1 MSGTKRTGY
10 VQLAAVEMRLPGRVH
25 CLECL
30 EKGRLRWAQRQKK
43 QSPEQK
49 ECHKRHIQ
57 RKTDL
62 LRAFGVCVR
71 CQRRD
76 AVPGRAQCAYCL
88 AHSRR
93 YMQARL
99 REKGV
104 MPRDMMGWPGICS
117 RCGKPTGTQEAHR
130 LCPHM
135 PEASQRSMEIA
146 RNSRTEKN
154 WFVRTRS
161 WRGAN
166 HRVWKQRKSMKK
178 RCQKFWPAPRSC

>member
-1 MSGTKRTGY
+1 MQSAAKEVKRAVTKYEWYKAHRICPSCGCRD
-10 VQLAAVEMRLPGRVH
+10 AAPGRVH

-104 MPRDMMGWPGICS
+104 MPRDMMGGPGICS

-130 LCPHM
+130 LCPTCR
-135 PEASQRSMEIA
+135 EASQRTIEIA
-146 RNSRTEKN
+146 RSSRTEKN
-154 WFVRTRS
+154 WFERTHSLMAWGR
-161 WRGAN
+161 
-166 HRVWKQRKSMKK
+166 
-178 RCQKFWPAPRSC
+178 P

>member
-1 MSGTKRTGY
+1 MERAVTKYEWYKAHRICPSCGCRD
-10 VQLAAVEMRLPGRVH
+10 AAPGRVH

-130 LCPHM
+130 LCPTCR
-135 PEASQRSMEIA
+135 EASQRTIEIA
-146 RNSRTEKN
+146 RSSRTEKN
-154 WFVRTRS
+154 WFERTHSLMAWGR
-161 WRGAN
+161 
-166 HRVWKQRKSMKK
+166 
-178 RCQKFWPAPRSC
+178 P

>member
-10 VQLAAVEMRLPGRVH
+10 VQVVAVEMRLLDGCTAWSVSKKGGCAGR
-25 CLECL
+25 
-30 EKGRLRWAQRQKK
+30 RDRKK

-130 LCPHM
+130 LCPTCR
-135 PEASQRSMEIA
+135 EASQRTIEIA
-146 RNSRTEKN
+146 RSSRTEKN
-154 WFVRTRS
+154 WFARTHS
-161 WRGAN
+161 LMAWG
-166 HRVWKQRKSMKK
+166 K
-178 RCQKFWPAPRSC
+178 P